1 MKPHTL
7 LVAGAL
13 ALVSTAAFAAD
24 AATVTVPYGAW
35 LVALLSGVETAAVGV
50 AGWLVATLAPPWVKM
65 IVTRAMIANAVDY
78 AFGAVEGAVLDQK
91 LDLKTTNYMLAEAEK
106 YLIAQAPTVGG
117 WLATTVRPAILAELS
132 KRGVVPADATAIN
145 TGTVVPAQ

>member
-1 MKPHTL
+1 MKLHTL
-7 LVAGAL
+7 LIAGAL

-24 AATVTVPYGAW
+24 ATTVTVPYGSW
-35 LVALLSGVETAAVGV
+35 LASLLGGVETAAVGV
-50 AGWLVATLAPPWVKM
+50 VGWAVATLAPPWVRM
-65 IVTRAMIANAVDY
+65 IVSKAMISNAVDY

-117 WLATTVRPAILAELS
+117 WLAATVRPAILAELS

-145 TGTVVPAQ
+145 TGTVVAAK